1 MLSIS
6 RQFQGLPWKSTI
18 FKAAKFSSI
27 SSRAIHVNKEPSK
40 LPINF
45 PSWVSDNALFKRHPR
60 LHYLEKHCKSLQQL
74 KQVLSYVFVSGLRRN
89 PFVMSRVLHL
99 CLHELEGDANMKLSF
114 GVQVLDQI
122 DKPNTFSWNTII
134 RFFANCDEPEKSLIS
149 FQYYTSMLSRGV
161 FPDKYTFPF
170 LLQAC
175 GSVSHCRLVK
185 QLHCHV
191 TKLGFDQ
198 DLFAQNALINAYIN
212 CGFLSD
218 ARELFDEMTEKDV
231 VTWTTLISGHV
242 AQGCYTEA
250 LNTFCEFMSSV
261 DESNTRP
268 NVATIVSVLSACG
281 NLGSLDHTKSFHA
294 LLQKGGW
301 IEMDISIGNSLIDA
315 YAKCGSLNSC
325 AKVFNDIGDDQKDLY
340 SWTAIILGL
349 AVHGQGT
356 EARTLFCDMVRI
368 HGVIPDA
375 ITFIAVLSACAHS
388 GMVQEGLY
396 IFELMKSRY
405 GIEPNRKHYGCIID
419 LLGKAGMLEK
429 AYQIVQTMPTK
440 PNLAILGSLLSAC
453 RIHKNIDLGETVLRK
468 IGSLSENSGGASVL
482 LSNIYANENR
492 WNEVI
497 HIRKE
502 IRAEANEKLPGLSWI
517 QVKGTV
523 NEFIAGDTS
532 HSETTQLYMLL
543 EGLENIGKTL

>member
-6 RQFQGLPWKSTI
+6 RQFQGLPSKSTI
-18 FKAAKFSSI
+18 FKAAKFSSTT
-27 SSRAIHVNKEPSK
+27 SSRAIHANKEPSK
-40 LPINF
+40 LPITCH
-45 PSWVSDNALFKRHPR
+45 SWVSDNALFKRHPR
-60 LHYLEKHCKSLQQL
+60 LHFLEKHCKSHQQL

-89 PFVMSRVLHL
+89 PFVMSRVLYL
-99 CLHELEGDANMKLSF
+99 CLHELEGDVNMKLSF

-134 RFFANCDEPEKSLIS
+134 RFFANCDDPEKSLIT
-149 FQYYTSMLSRGV
+149 FQYYTSMLRHGV

-175 GSVSHCRLVK
+175 GSVFHCRLVK

-191 TKLGFDQ
+191 TKLGFDY
-198 DLFAQNALINAYIN
+198 DLFAQNALINAYMN

-218 ARELFDEMTEKDV
+218 ARELFDEMSEKDV
-231 VTWTTLISGHV
+231 VSWTTLISGHV

-250 LNTFCEFMSSV
+250 LNTFCEMSTM
-261 DESNTRP
+261 DDSNTRP
-268 NVATIVSVLSACG
+268 NVATIVSALSACG
-281 NLGSLDHTKSFHA
+281 NLGSLDHTKCFHA

-301 IEMDISIGNSLIDA
+301 IEMDISICNSLIDA

-325 AKVFNDIGDDQKDLY
+325 AKVFKDIDDDQKDLY
-340 SWTAIILGL
+340 TWTAMILAL
-349 AVHGQGT
+349 AVHGKGT
-356 EARTLFCDMVRI
+356 EAHKLFCDMVRI
-368 HGVIPDA
+368 HGVVPDA

-388 GMVQEGLY
+388 GMVQEGLC

-405 GIEPNRKHYGCIID
+405 GIEPNLQHYGCIID

-453 RIHKNIDLGETVLRK
+453 RIHKKMDLGETVLRK
-468 IGSLSENSGGASVL
+468 IGSLSGSSGGASVL

-497 HIRKE
+497 HIRKQM
-502 IRAEANEKLPGLSWI
+502 RAEANEKPPGLSWI

-523 NEFIAGDTS
+523 HEFVAGDTS
-532 HSETTQLYMLL
+532 HSETTQFCMVL
-543 EGLENIGKTL
+543 GLETIGKTL